1 MRGGQGAVPIAEQSM
16 IEKIIG
22 WGPAALWAAVLFLF
36 SAWDSPGISL
46 HSGADKLAHGGA
58 YLIFG
63 LSLAWGR
70 MRTASEVPVV
80 LVILVG
86 VGYGA
91 LNEWYQTFVLGRE
104 VDFLDG
110 FANAVGVLAG
120 YGLFARFGH
129 YSRGSGGAPDEGTRA
144 SSTTQS

>member
-1 MRGGQGAVPIAEQSM
+1 M
-16 IEKIIG
+16 IDKIVG
-22 WGPAALWAAVLFLF
+22 WGPAALWAAVLFLL
-36 SAWDSPGISL
+36 SAWESPGISL

-58 YLIFG
+58 YVILG

-80 LVILVG
+80 LLMLGG

-91 LNEWYQTFVLGRE
+91 LNEWYQMFVPGRE

-110 FANAVGVLAG
+110 LANAVGVLAG
-120 YGLFARFGH
+120 YGLFTRFGL
-129 YSRGSGGAPDEGTRA
+129 YSRGSGGPPDEGTRA
-144 SSTTQS
+144 SSTTRS

>member
-1 MRGGQGAVPIAEQSM
+1 MRGGQGPVAIAEQSM

-22 WGPAALWAAVLFLF
+22 WGPAALWAAVLFLL

-58 YLIFG
+58 YVILG

-80 LVILVG
+80 LLMLGG

-91 LNEWYQTFVLGRE
+91 LNEWYQTFVPGRE

-110 FANAVGVLAG
+110 LANAVGVLAG
-120 YGLFARFGH
+120 YGLFTRFGLH
-129 YSRGSGGAPDEGTRA
+129 SRGSGGAPDEGTRA
-144 SSTTQS
+144 SSTTRS